1 MKRMLLLL
9 ASMCSMI
16 AADVAASK
24 LPVKTVRQMEASPTR
39 VVAYSEKDVIGVRTK
54 VRFSTLILLP
64 KNEQILD
71 FICGDKDM
79 WIVNG
84 NQNFASVK
92 PAKAGSQTNLNLI
105 TASGNVYSFVLT
117 EVSEDAQAQPD
128 VKIFV
133 EAKED
138 SMITSAATGPKFV
151 SAAEVDAVKKQL
163 EQSKDE
169 TRKAKESTQT
179 AIDAGISAFI
189 QNVRFPFRY
198 ESGKRP
204 FLVRAMYTDDHFTYI
219 LARPE
224 ETPALYE
231 MKDGKPNL
239 VNFEYKNGRYVVGKL
254 LGDGYLAIGKQKLSF
269 LRQE

>member
-1 MKRMLLLL
+1 MRRYKLIAVLL
-9 ASMCSMI
+9 AGASVLGFAEN
-16 AADVAASK
+16 AARVVHYHSNDIVAIRAK
-24 LPVKTVRQMEASPTR
+24 MRYTTLVQVPAGEKIMEAAT
-39 VVAYSEKDVIGVRTK
+39 
-54 VRFSTLILLP
+54 
-64 KNEQILD
+64 
-71 FICGDKDM
+71 GDKDF
-79 WIVNG
+79 WIIEAV
-84 NQNFASVK
+84 QNYCFLH
-92 PAKAGSQTNLNLI
+92 PAKPGIHSNLNLI

-163 EQSKDE
+163 EQSKEE

-254 LGDGYLAIGKQKLSF
+254 LGDGYLAIGKQKLPF